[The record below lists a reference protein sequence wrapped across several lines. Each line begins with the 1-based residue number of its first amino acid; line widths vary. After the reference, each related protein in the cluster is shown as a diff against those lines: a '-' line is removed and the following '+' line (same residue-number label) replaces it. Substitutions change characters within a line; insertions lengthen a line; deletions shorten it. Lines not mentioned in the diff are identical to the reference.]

1 MPRPKR
7 LAVRSVRRH
16 GREQFLVDLRPFGG
30 TRRLFDSIVAAQ
42 QALLQAQLRQTPKPG
57 TPGCNPEMTVAE
69 VAARFLQAK
78 QRKAGQTYR
87 RYRSDL
93 EVHILPRFGA
103 WQWAQLDRGSAYAF
117 LGELRDAPI
126 VRHRRGP
133 DGRPVLVTVPGKRR
147 SPSTI
152 RGILATLS
160 ALASFAV
167 DVCQLGDHNPFL
179 RLAGAL
185 DLQVT
190 TASRRAHAK
199 KKTLTAPQVA
209 RLLAQAAAA
218 GGSLFPL
225 PVCVLRAGLRIGEVL
240 ALRPEDLDLDTADTA
255 GRETLRV
262 ARARTVDRAGQV
274 AIEDPKTEA
283 GLRRC
288 ASRPPSSR
296 CSGGGSRLI
305 GQRGS
310 SEPAGA
316 RCRPGSSLPTSTR
329 RRMPPTTPRQ
339 ACSIPATCAA
349 RSATS
354 PRRCTRRTW
363 RAGCHLSSASR
374 RRGRRTGADTRSQPS
389 CSKPGSRPTTCAS
402 FSATSRFGRRRT
414 STGAAAILM
423 QRRDSSTRSIPSPRC
438 QRHQPGFRQ
447 LFVGEA
453 LDPRGRPAPDL
464 PNLAKECPCER
475 ALRLLLALRRLLR
488 LLEGGNT
495 DHCRRS
501 AVSIG
506 EAPREEMMST

>member
-7 LAVRSVRRH
+7 LAIRSVRRH

-42 QALLQAQLRQTPKPG
+42 QALLHAQLRQTPKPG

-126 VRHRRGP
+126 LRHCRGP

-167 DVCQLGDHNPFL
+167 DVYQLGDHNPFL

-225 PVCVLRAGLRIGEVL
+225 LVCVLRAGLRIGEVL

-283 GLRRC
+283 GLRTLRLSPAVVTVLRRWVEVDRPAWKLRAGWRTLPPWLFFADVDPATYAADDAAAGMLDPGNVRRAVRHLTTALHAEDV
-288 ASRPPSSR
+288 ASGLPPEQ
-296 CSGGGSRLI
+296 CFPTAWTPHGGRHTLATFLLQAGKPADNVRQLLGHESIRTTADVY
-305 GQRGS
+305 GRGGDPDATAGLLDTLDTLAPMPAA
-310 SEPAGA
+310 PAGLQTA
-316 RCRPGSSLPTSTR
+316 IR
-329 RRMPPTTPRQ
+329 RR
-339 ACSIPATCAA
+339 
-349 RSATS
+349 
-354 PRRCTRRTW
+354 
-363 RAGCHLSSASR
+363 
-374 RRGRRTGADTRSQPS
+374 
-389 CSKPGSRPTTCAS
+389 
-402 FSATSRFGRRRT
+402 
-414 STGAAAILM
+414 ST
-423 QRRDSSTRSIPSPRC
+423 
-438 QRHQPGFRQ
+438 
-447 LFVGEA
+447 
-453 LDPRGRPAPDL
+453 
-464 PNLAKECPCER
+464 
-475 ALRLLLALRRLLR
+475 
-488 LLEGGNT
+488 
-495 DHCRRS
+495 
-501 AVSIG
+501 
-506 EAPREEMMST
+506 